1 MTNRLAASTSPY
13 LRQHADNPV
22 DWWEWGDDAFA
33 EARRRDVPLLVS
45 IGYAACHW
53 CHVMA
58 HESFEDDATAAF
70 MNAHFVNVKV
80 DREERPDVDAVY
92 MAATQALTGQG
103 GWPMTVF
110 TTPDGVPFFCGTYF
124 PPRPVHGVPSFPE
137 VLAGIAAAWQTRRDE
152 VDATATTIRDAFAA
166 SRSGPAPSDDAAAPR
181 IDGDPRARVDHGAP
195 LVASP
200 AAVVDDALLDR
211 ALGRLLVSQDRVHG
225 GFGGAPKFPPSTV
238 LEWLLRRHARTGD
251 ARTLDAAEHTLEAMA
266 RGGIHDQLGGGFAR
280 YAVDTTWTVPHFEK
294 MLYDNALLLR
304 ASAHWWRSTGS
315 PLAHR
320 VVTGTADWLLR
331 DLRTAEGGFASSLD
345 ADTEGAEGA
354 TYVWTPGEL
363 RDVLGADDGA
373 WAAAMLGVTADGTFE
388 HGTSVPTL
396 HADPDDE
403 ARAASVRARLL
414 AHRARRAQ
422 PARDDKVVSAWNG
435 LVIAALAEAGALLDR
450 PDWVDAAVGAA
461 TLLTDLHVRTDADPG
476 AVVPLRLVRAS
487 RDGVAGAAAG
497 VLEDYADVADGLL
510 ALAAVTGEARWV
522 RSAGG
527 LLETVLDRFPDGE
540 GGFFDTADDE
550 TDPVLARLRRPH
562 DPADGPT
569 PSGQAAAAGA
579 LLTYAALTGSTRHRE
594 AAERALAEPLRI
606 AVQHPRAAGWALAVA
621 EALLDGPREVA
632 VVGPPDDDATR
643 ALHRVALRSPAPGL
657 VVAVGPP
664 AGPPAGPPT
673 AGPPTA
679 GPPAAGPPSP
689 AADGPDVAPA
699 LPLLRDRPLVD
710 GRPAAYVCRGFVCDR
725 PTTSP
730 ADLAAALGT
739 SV

>member
-1 MTNRLAASTSPY
+1 MTNRLTASTSPY

-22 DWWEWGDDAFA
+22 DWWEWGDGAFA

-45 IGYAACHW
+45 VGYAACHW

-110 TTPDGVPFFCGTYF
+110 TTPEGTPFFCGTYF

-137 VLAGIAAAWQTRRDE
+137 VLAGIAAAWQTRRAE
-152 VDATATTIRDAFAA
+152 VDASAATIRDAFAA
-166 SRSGPAPSDDAAAPR
+166 PRSGPAPAADPAAPHVN
-181 IDGDPRARVDHGAP
+181 GEPRATVDHGAP
-195 LVASP
+195 LVAAP
-200 AAVVDDALLDR
+200 AAVVDDSLLDR
-211 ALGRLLVSQDRVHG
+211 ALDRLLVSQDRAHG

-251 ARTLDAAEHTLEAMA
+251 ARALEAAEHTLDAMA

-280 YAVDTTWTVPHFEK
+280 YAVDATWTVPHFEK

-304 ASAHWWRSTGS
+304 AYAHWWRSTGS

-345 ADTEGAEGA
+345 ADTDGTEGA
-354 TYVWTPGEL
+354 TYVWTPAEL
-363 RDVLGADDGA
+363 REVLGDEDGA
-373 WAAAMLGVTADGTFE
+373 WAAALLDVTDTGTFE

-403 ARAASVRARLL
+403 DRAAAVLARLL
-414 AHRARRAQ
+414 AHRATRAQ
-422 PARDDKVVSAWNG
+422 PGRDDKVVSAWNG
-435 LVIAALAEAGALLDR
+435 LAIAALAEAGALLDR
-450 PDWVDAAVGAA
+450 PDWVDAAVAAA
-461 TLLTDLHVRTDADPG
+461 TLLVELHVRPDGPSS
-476 AVVPLRLVRAS
+476 LRLVRAS
-487 RDGVAGAAAG
+487 RDGVAGTAAG
-497 VLEDYADVADGLL
+497 VLEDYADVAEGLL
-510 ALAAVTGEARWV
+510 ALAAVTGDARWV
-522 RSAGG
+522 RDAGG
-527 LLETVLDRFPDGE
+527 LLATVLDRFPDGD
-540 GGFFDTADDE
+540 GGFYDTADDE

-621 EALLDGPREVA
+621 EAVLDGPREVA
-632 VVGPPDDDATR
+632 VVGPSDDEATR
-643 ALHRVALRSPAPGL
+643 TLHRVALRSPAPGL

-664 AGPPAGPPT
+664 G
-673 AGPPTA
+673 
-679 GPPAAGPPSP
+679 
-689 AADGPDVAPA
+689 APA
-699 LPLLRDRPLVD
+699 VGGDASTGSRGAGAPDAPVVPLLRDRPLVG

-730 ADLAAALGT
+730 DDLAAALGT
-739 SV
+739 R